1 MRIQGRQLRAS
12 NLAERRVLKS
22 LGTDVLRVP
31 RKLNP
36 FAVARHIRKIAS
48 GTGGNLPELRAA
60 LVKPP
65 VRQALSPTGAHVPA
79 STDVPCM
86 PIVPSLPDSTSEP
99 REALAA

>member
-1 MRIQGRQLRAS
+1 MRIQGRVLRAS
-12 NLAERRVLKS
+12 NLAERRVLKA

-60 LVKPP
+60 LAKAPARPCSSTRASAPTSADFPDMP
-65 VRQALSPTGAHVPA
+65 VVPA
-79 STDVPCM
+79 
-86 PIVPSLPDSTSEP
+86 LPDSTSEP
-99 REALAA
+99 REAVAA

>member
-1 MRIQGRQLRAS
+1 MRIQGRVLRAS
-12 NLAERRVLKS
+12 NLAERRVLKA

-60 LVKPP
+60 LEKAPARP
-65 VRQALSPTGAHVPA
+65 SLSTGANA
-79 STDVPCM
+79 SISTDAPDMPVVPT
-86 PIVPSLPDSTSEP
+86 LPDSTSEP
-99 REALAA
+99 REAHAP

>member
-36 FAVARHIRKIAS
+36 FAVARHIRKIAVRHRRQ
-48 GTGGNLPELRAA
+48 PARAPRCA
-60 LVKPP
+60 GEGPGEACSP
-65 VRQALSPTGAHVPA
+65 VWAPA
-79 STDVPCM
+79 PSADVPDM
-86 PIVPSLPDSTSEP
+86 PVVPTLPDSTSEP
-99 REALAA
+99 REAVAA

>member
-1 MRIQGRQLRAS
+1 MRIQGRILRAS

-48 GTGGNLPELRAA
+48 GTGGNLPQLRAA
-60 LVKPP
+60 LAKAPA
-65 VRQALSPTGAHVPA
+65 RQPSSTGAPTPFSPNAPDMPVVP
-79 STDVPCM
+79 T
-86 PIVPSLPDSTSEP
+86 LPDSTSEP
-99 REALAA
+99 REARAA

>member
-12 NLAERRVLKS
+12 NLAERRIMKA

-36 FAVARHIRKIAS
+36 FAVARHIRKIAT

-60 LVKPP
+60 LANAPARP
-65 VRQALSPTGAHVPA
+65 CSSISMPAA
-79 STDVPCM
+79 STDVPDM
-86 PIVPSLPDSTSEP
+86 PIVPTLPDSTSEP
-99 REALAA
+99 REAVAA

>member
-1 MRIQGRQLRAS
+1 MRIQGRLLRAS
-12 NLAERRVLKS
+12 NLAERRALKA

-60 LVKPP
+60 LAKAPP
-65 VRQALSPTGAHVPA
+65 RPCSSVSVPSPSA
-79 STDVPCM
+79 DVPDM
-86 PIVPSLPDSTSEP
+86 PVVPTLPDSTSEP
-99 REALAA
+99 REAVAA